1 MKLLIQNLHKEKH
14 LVCDLIQQHSEPD
27 IMLVQ
32 EVNIKS
38 EDDNIIINRYGYDY
52 ASFTS
57 RMGYGTAIYAL
68 KKDKKGSNNNNDSNN
83 NSNKNDN
90 NKILTNIRHVKSPH
104 NETGGMISKKTTI
117 ATYDNKVEL
126 VSFHGY
132 NGQPFKN
139 IQYLVDHVMA
149 VLQVLSSDKASAPAI
164 FGGDFN
170 TWSIEHVNAVSK
182 VLQEA
187 GFTLAYSWPYPNRSV
202 ALDHVY
208 VRNGTGIKIKV
219 GESSIYSNKS
229 DHNGIIIELE
239 IS

>member
-14 LVCDLIQQHSEPD
+14 LVCDLIKQHNEPD

-38 EDDNIIINRYGYDY
+38 EDKNIISNRYGYDY

-68 KKDKKGSNNNNDSNN
+68 KDKKGSIINNN
-83 NSNKNDN
+83 NSNKNDSN
-90 NKILTNIRHVKSPH
+90 DKILTNIRHVKSPH
-104 NETGGMISKKTTI
+104 NETGGIISKKTTI
-117 ATYDNKVEL
+117 ATYDDKVEL

-132 NGQPFKN
+132 NGQPFYKN
-139 IQYLVDHVMA
+139 IQYLVDHVKA
-149 VLQVLSSDKASAPAI
+149 VIEVLNPDQASPAI

-170 TWSIEHVNAVSK
+170 TWSVEHVNAVSK
-182 VLQEA
+182 VLHEA
-187 GFTLAYSWPYPNRSV
+187 GFTLAYSWPYPNRTV
-202 ALDHVY
+202 PLDHVY
-208 VRNGTGIKIKV
+208 VRGSNIKI

-229 DHNGIIIELE
+229 DHNGMIIELE
-239 IS
+239 ISSR